1 MATLQLTNLEGNL
14 LEYFK
19 TIATQKGVNFF
30 VTDKPIKPVETI
42 EKGTQETDNKISD
55 GLARPPKN
63 LSEALLT
70 MPQHDDGEDIFAREG
85 SQYSPHRE
93 IDWTI

>member
-30 VTDKPIKPVETI
+30 VTDKPVE
-42 EKGTQETDNKISD
+42 KVTQEIDDKISD
-55 GLARPPKN
+55 NVARPPKN
-63 LSEALLT
+63 LSEALLN
-70 MPQHDDGEDIFAREG
+70 MPQHDDGEDIFARDYP
-85 SQYSPHRE
+85 QYSPHRE

>member
-30 VTDKPIKPVETI
+30 VTDKPVEPVE
-42 EKGTQETDNKISD
+42 KVKQETDKEISD
-55 GLARPPKN
+55 SLTRPPKN
-63 LSEALLT
+63 LSEALLN